1 MISFIGNAGGYI
13 GMFLGYSL
21 LSLPGLFQ
29 SAFGMVTKFICN
41 KKIKEAAT
49 EGNIC

>member
-1 MISFIGNAGGYI
+1 MILFIGNAGGYI

-29 SAFGMVTKFICN
+29 SAFRMITKFVCN
-41 KKIKEAAT
+41 RKKIEAT
-49 EGNIC
+49 SEENIC